1 MHCTYT
7 QRSEARMVAEYLRL
21 ILWVMLFCTLMIQYI
36 DRLPKRPDMFDF
48 IQKLKLSLIYWM
60 MIPTLLMLAI
70 NVVFTS
76 GIIRPIFTLLGG

>member
-1 MHCTYT
+1 
-7 QRSEARMVAEYLRL
+7 MVAEYLRL